1 MGNIKKLLK
10 KAFLYQEPLTDY
22 SFSLPDNTNQS
33 KLNQN
38 LNNESSDDK
47 KTNHPLYTSLDVNL
61 DYIKVKYNAL
71 INSDIKIR
79 EFKLTIKGKEY
90 KAVLLFIDGMINSE
104 SINNFILKPLMYK
117 SVAKQSSAP
126 VAIASNITVRKIK
139 KFNLEDYIYNSLVPQ
154 NTMKK
159 VTNFEDV
166 FSSVN
171 IGDCALIIDTL
182 SVSFVIDVKGFES
195 RSISEPKNEI
205 VIRGSQESF
214 VEKLRTNTAMLRRL
228 INNENLIIEDA
239 TVGKVSKTK
248 VAICYLK
255 DIANND
261 LVAEV
266 KYRINN
272 LNVDHITSSGQLE
285 QLIQDNSYSSFP
297 QMIASERSDK
307 AANHILEGRVVV
319 LVNGSPYSLIMPGV
333 FIDFLS
339 SPEDVNLKFQYSN
352 LLKIVR
358 IIAFIITL
366 FLPGIYVAITN
377 YHTELLP
384 TELLFTIAAS
394 RNSVPFPIIFEI
406 LLMEISFEL
415 IREAG
420 LRVPTPIGPT
430 IGIVGALILRRSC
443 CKCKFSKSY
452 INYYSCNYCYMFIC
466 NSRFFTWI
474 CFKNF

>member
-1 MGNIKKLLK
+1 MNIKNLFKNV
-10 KAFLYQEPLTDY
+10 FLYEDPIDTYD
-22 SFSLPDNTNQS
+22 FSLPENNYEIENTPNISEDS
-33 KLNQN
+33 KMASQN
-38 LNNESSDDK
+38 I
-47 KTNHPLYTSLDVNL
+47 YTSLNVNI
-61 DYIKVKYNAL
+61 DYIKVKYNTL
-71 INSDIKIR
+71 INSDIILR
-79 EFKLTIKGKEY
+79 EFKLNIKGKEY
-90 KAVLLFIDGMINSE
+90 NAILLFIDGMIDSK
-104 SINNFILKPLMYK
+104 SINDFILKPLMSK
-117 SVAKQSSAP
+117 DCNTSTTSPTV
-126 VAIASNITVRKIK
+126 ITNNITVRRVK
-139 KFNLEDYIYNSLVPQ
+139 KFNLKDYIFNSLVPQ

-159 VTNFEDV
+159 VTTFKEA

-171 IGDCALIIDTL
+171 IGDCALFVDTL
-182 SVSFVIDVKGFES
+182 DVAFVFDVKGFES

-205 VIRGSQESF
+205 VVRGSQESF
-214 VEKLRTNTAMLRRL
+214 VEKLRTNTSMIRRL
-228 INNENLIIEDA
+228 ISNENLIIEN
-239 TVGKVSKTK
+239 TSVGKVSKTK
-248 VAICYLK
+248 IAICYIK

-272 LNVDHITSSGQLE
+272 LSIDSIISSGQLE
-285 QLIQDNSYSSFP
+285 QLIQDNNSLFP
-297 QMIASERSDK
+297 QIIASERPDK
-307 AANHILEGRVVV
+307 AANHLLEGRVVV

-352 LLKIVR
+352 LLKVIR

-366 FLPGIYVAITN
+366 FLPGLYVAISN

-394 RNSVPFPIIFEI
+394 RNTVPFPIIFEI

-430 IGIVGALILRRSC
+430 IRNCWCTNTSENRLLVQIWLAL
-443 CKCKFSKSY
+443 F
-452 INYYSCNYCYMFIC
+452 
-466 NSRFFTWI
+466 
-474 CFKNF
+474 

>member
-1 MGNIKKLLK
+1 MGTDPFCFSLEVKLNNLFKKL
-10 KAFLYQEPLTDY
+10 FLYQEPNNDY
-22 SFSLPDNTNQS
+22 SFSLSDSTSNENDINFNNSNEEKSSSTNLYS
-33 KLNQN
+33 N
-38 LNNESSDDK
+38 LS
-47 KTNHPLYTSLDVNL
+47 VNL
-61 DYIKVKYNAL
+61 DYIKVKYNSL

-79 EFKLTIKGKEY
+79 EFNLNINGKEY
-90 KAVLLFIDGMINSE
+90 KSALLFIDGLISSE
-104 SINNFILKPLMYK
+104 SINNFILKPLMYRNK
-117 SVAKQSSAP
+117 SSKAP
-126 VAIASNITVRKIK
+126 ASTAIASNISVRRVK
-139 KFNLEDYIYNSLVPQ
+139 KFNLEDYIYSSLVPQ
-154 NTMKK
+154 NSMEK
-159 VTNFEDV
+159 VKSFEDV
-166 FSSVN
+166 FSGVN
-171 IGDCALIIDTL
+171 IGDCALMVDTL
-182 SVSFVIDVKGFES
+182 STCFVIDVKGFES
-195 RSISEPKNEI
+195 RSISEPKNET

-214 VEKLRTNTAMLRRL
+214 VEKLRTNTSMLRRL
-228 INNENLIIEDA
+228 INNENLIIEDT
-239 TVGKVSKTK
+239 TVGKISNTK

-272 LNVDHITSSGQLE
+272 LNIDHITSSGQLE
-285 QLIQDNSYSSFP
+285 QLIQDNSYSAFP
-297 QMIASERSDK
+297 QIIATERPDK
-307 AANHILEGRVVV
+307 AANHILEGRVAVI
-319 LVNGSPYSLIMPGV
+319 VNGSPYSLIMPGV

-339 SPEDVNLKFQYSN
+339 SPEDINLKFQYSN

-394 RNSVPFPIIFEI
+394 RNTVPFPIIFEI

-430 IGIVGALILRRSC
+430 IGIVGALILRRSSS
-443 CKCKFSKSY
+443 KC
-452 INYYSCNYCYMFIC
+452 
-466 NSRFFTWI
+466 
-474 CFKNF
+474 